1 MKNLRNFALAAFALL
16 GFAACQQEEFAPE
29 IKNPTHSVTF
39 VAGAPE
45 TKTTAT
51 IDGTTVNYAWT
62 EADKDRFT
70 VYENGVAAT
79 TVAAKLGD
87 DGKMSMTA
95 TFPGNEAP
103 VSPKYQALYNSEV
116 SATQIVPENSYAEV
130 SDVMVSNVLDGTRE
144 DIFLFS
150 FKREVAFAKMTL
162 KGLTSGAYVSSVTIK
177 SDKPIAGQYDL
188 KTGTFINTSNV
199 ITLNVHNAVS
209 GGNAEVWFTTI
220 PVEEATFTI
229 TAKTVNNDET
239 IAATYTKTFTKTIT
253 LTRGNVKGFGVAMV
267 KNLPYL
273 SQASFAVFEYGVAI
287 PESAFGAKKYSV
299 AVVGDKLAVAN
310 GSTVV
315 LFNKADGA
323 FDRDLQVE
331 GVWAI
336 TNDDAGNVLVITGDG
351 AYPTAENPNPA
362 GMTFS
367 VAPASS
373 FTDTNTWV
381 TINTYKNN
389 IYGNEIDNPTVR
401 GNLLKGDAVITMASS
416 GPTTYSVFFQ
426 FKDGKLMTA
435 SGEESELGQYTDRV
449 SCPEKSDA
457 VYKAKLMAYICV
469 SNKFNE
475 GVLFSGYDG
484 NYSLFYNP
492 STVRENWT
500 TTGLVYGTWAS
511 AISYADIVEFEGK
524 TLYIGLQMTL
534 FPQYAMASAI
544 DVVDITDISAP
555 QHLAEISYSNP
566 AEGVYNTAV
575 LQCEKDGD
583 NLAIYIVDGNQ
594 QSIAKL
600 VLQPIK

>member
-1 MKNLRNFALAAFALL
+1 MKKSLFALCACALL
-16 GFAACQQEEFAPE
+16 FAACKQDAP
-29 IKNPTHSVTF
+29 TLV
-39 VAGAPE
+39 G
-45 TKTTAT
+45 T
-51 IDGTTVNYAWT
+51 I
-62 EADKDRFT
+62 
-70 VYENGVAAT
+70 
-79 TVAAKLGD
+79 TVAEGIE
-87 DGKMSMTA
+87 T
-95 TFPGNEAP
+95 
-103 VSPKYQALYNSEV
+103 V
-116 SATQIVPENSYAEV
+116 VPTEGSIINV
-130 SDVMVSNVLDGTRE
+130 DFVSNVKWVAKLDVE
-144 DIFLFS
+144 AD
-150 FKREVAFAKMTL
+150 VASL
-162 KGLTSGAYVSSVTIK
+162 NLTSGE
-177 SDKPIAGQYDL
+177 AGEQRVKLTVMPLNEDNA
-188 KTGTFINTSNV
+188 KRSINLSLLPEGGDPAV
-199 ITLNVHNAVS
+199 ITFTQS
-209 GGNAEVWFTTI
+209 GPYV
-220 PVEEATFTI
+220 
-229 TAKTVNNDET
+229 
-239 IAATYTKTFTKTIT
+239 
-253 LTRGNVKGFGVAMV
+253 
-267 KNLPYL
+267 PYL
-273 SQASFAVFEYGVAI
+273 SVSQDLYELGLEGGSVVITVDANTAYTYEVSEGVTVVEATTDEENIRTYTCTVEKNSSWQPLTLGAWFTVPAIQDPVKDENGNETGETEDHVESVYFSQASYAVFEYGVAI

-323 FDRDLQVE
+323 FVQDLQVE

-351 AYPTAENPNPA
+351 DYPSAENPNPA

-381 TINTYKNN
+381 TINTYKNGF
-389 IYGNEIDNPTVR
+389 YGLGIDNPTVR
-401 GNLLKGDAVITMASS
+401 GNLLEGDAVITMASS
-416 GPTTYSVFFQ
+416 GGTTYSVFFQ

-435 SGEESELGQYTDRV
+435 SGEESELGKYTASV
-449 SCPEKSDA
+449 ACPTESGA
-457 VYKAKLMAYICV
+457 VWKAKLMAYICV

-500 TTGLVYGTWAS
+500 TTGLAYGTWAS
-511 AISYADIVEFEGK
+511 GISYADIVEFEGK

-534 FPQYAMASAI
+534 FPQWAMPSAI
-544 DVVDITDISAP
+544 DVVDITNISAP

-566 AEGVYNTAV
+566 ENTEEVYNTAV

-594 QSIAKL
+594 QSIVKL